1 MRIMKITT
9 AEIKLLLKECIKTD
23 KIYTISD
30 FSSYISQNSDKT
42 FTKSQISG
50 AVNQLLDLEDIVRI
64 ERGLYKRNIKEK
76 DISNIERHKKT
87 QFMQESVDFLENIEN
102 NFNIFI
108 SSKISDELEDVDF
121 EILSKMMKIKKEIR
135 KLHNICNLK

>member
-1 MRIMKITT
+1 MKITT

>member
-1 MRIMKITT
+1 MKITT

-121 EILSKMMKIKKEIR
+121 EILSKMMKTKKEIR